1 MIEELLMILEDEEL
15 NIYNKESKIL
25 IIELINSYRNVLE
38 EAIDL
43 DANQKRLLENM
54 RHEVYKG
61 NKNLNKIDDII
72 EYFGEYIKA
81 YDGRGYNFD
90 KELNKIASL
99 SPKDKR
105 KLCKLYAISHLI
117 YKTFI
122 GFGYERVL
130 INTLK
135 SWGLEPFQSTNLD
148 NKKIDILVTYKGKK
162 FGIQCKC
169 ITFLNKP
176 SAKKEY
182 IEQTKKNIKE
192 GIIDYALVML
202 HNQFTSSLAITNLS
216 DNREKGIRACKGYKI
231 GYNLVAI
238 PSPILEYMYIHEDE
252 EGVIKSISNDYFKAQ
267 LFKMF
272 NELIDNSSIDLKNY
286 HDKFESELPWEV
298 EGLMKELELYWDNI
312 KR

>member
-1 MIEELLMILEDEEL
+1 MG
-15 NIYNKESKIL
+15 
-25 IIELINSYRNVLE
+25 LINDYYEVLE
-38 EAIDL
+38 EAIRL
-43 DANQKRLLENM
+43 DENQKRLLKNM

-61 NKNLNKIDDII
+61 NKNLNKIDDLI
-72 EYFGEYIKA
+72 EYFKKYVEA
-81 YDGRGYNFD
+81 YDKREGNNFD

-122 GFGYERVL
+122 GFEHERVL

-135 SWGLEPFQSTNLD
+135 SWGLEPFQSTTLD

-231 GYNLVAI
+231 RYKLVAI

-252 EGVIKSISNDYFKAQ
+252 EEVIKSISNDYFKAQ

-272 NELIDNSSIDLKNY
+272 DELIDNSGIDLKNY
-286 HDKFESELPWEV
+286 HDKFENELPWEV
-298 EGLMKELELYWDNI
+298 EGLMKELELYWEDI

>member
-1 MIEELLMILEDEEL
+1 MIEELMKILEEEEL
-15 NIYNKESKIL
+15 NIYKMNKISIMG
-25 IIELINSYRNVLE
+25 LINDYYEVLE
-38 EAIDL
+38 GAIRL
-43 DANQKRLLENM
+43 DENQKRLLKNM
-54 RHEVYKG
+54 RYEVYKG

-72 EYFGEYIKA
+72 KYFEEYVEA
-81 YDGRGYNFD
+81 YDKREGNNFD

-99 SPKDKR
+99 STKDKR

-117 YKTFI
+117 YKTYI
-122 GFGYERVL
+122 GFGHEKVL

-135 SWGLEPFQSTNLD
+135 SWGLEPFQSTTLD

-169 ITFLNKP
+169 ITFLNNP
-176 SAKKEY
+176 SAKKGY
-182 IEQTKKNIKE
+182 IEQTKKNIEE

-216 DNREKGIRACKGYKI
+216 DNREKGIGLFGGYKI
-231 GYNLVAI
+231 GYKLVAI
-238 PSPILEYMYIHEDE
+238 PSPILEYMYIYEDE

-272 NELIDNSSIDLKNY
+272 DELIDNSSIDLKNY
-286 HDKFESELPWEV
+286 HDKFENELPWEV

>member
-1 MIEELLMILEDEEL
+1 MIDELMRILEEEEL
-15 NIYNKESKIL
+15 NVYKMNKVSIMG
-25 IIELINSYRNVLE
+25 LINDYYEVLE
-38 EAIDL
+38 GAIRL
-43 DANQKRLLENM
+43 DENQKRLLKNM
-54 RHEVYKG
+54 RYEVYKG
-61 NKNLNKIDDII
+61 NKKLNKIDDII

-99 SPKDKR
+99 GDNK
-105 KLCKLYAISHLI
+105 KLYKLYAISHLI

-122 GFGYERVL
+122 GFEYERVL

-135 SWGLEPFQSTNLD
+135 SWGLMPLQSTTLD
-148 NKKIDILVTYKGKK
+148 NKKIDILITYRDKK

-216 DNREKGIRACKGYKI
+216 DNRDKGIKVCKGYKI
-231 GYNLVAI
+231 GYNLIAI

-272 NELIDNSSIDLKNY
+272 DELIDNSGIDLKNY
-286 HDKFESELPWEV
+286 HDKFENELPWEV